1 MRPCFTIR
9 ARRNGWHMTKMRTLA
24 NQSDPSHDEQ
34 LAELSD
40 GNARGGVQSIEV
52 GASLLA
58 VLAHADAGLSLTALA
73 SATGM
78 PASKAHRYLT
88 SFVRAGIIERDAA
101 SGLFDPG
108 PLARALGLAALRR
121 QDTVL
126 EAASVMEALRD
137 ELEENVVLSV
147 WDEGAPAMIRVE
159 EHSRA
164 FSIKVRIG
172 ARLPLLTSAQGQIFA
187 AWLPP
192 ALTRIHIARELQDN
206 SDALRRI
213 GVRSETDLAKLLAK
227 IRRDGVATL
236 VGGIVEGISGTTAPV
251 FRYPGTLAA
260 AMTVLT
266 IGKCSPQLQRTIQ
279 TALKA
284 AAAEL
289 SERLGAPIP
298 PKTSEG

>member
-1 MRPCFTIR
+1 MRKT
-9 ARRNGWHMTKMRTLA
+9 A
-24 NQSDPSHDEQ
+24 NEGNLSSDED

-40 GNARGGVQSIEV
+40 SSARGGVQSIEV

-58 VLAHADAGLSLTALA
+58 VLAHAEAGLSLTALA

-88 SFVRAGIIERDAA
+88 SFVRAGIIERDAT

-108 PLARALGLAALRR
+108 PVARALGLAALRR
-121 QDTVL
+121 QDTVR

-137 ELEENVVLSV
+137 KLNENVLLSV
-147 WDEGAPAMIRVE
+147 WDEGAPAVVRVE

-164 FSIKVRIG
+164 FSIRVRIG

-187 AWLPP
+187 AWLPA
-192 ALTRIHIARELQDN
+192 ALTSNHIARELQDN
-206 SDALRRI
+206 SDALRHI
-213 GVRSETDLAKLLAK
+213 GVRSESDLAKLLAK
-227 IRRDGVATL
+227 IRREGVTTV
-236 VGGIVEGISGTTAPV
+236 VGGIVEGISGMSAPV

-260 AMTVLT
+260 AMTVLS
-266 IGKCSPQLQRTIQ
+266 IGKYSPQLQRTIQ

-289 SERLGAPIP
+289 SERLGAPVP